1 MVYIFAPGLR
11 RFYLYLVPVFIGA
24 LAKSPAVMFAPLLI
38 LWMLLIE
45 QQLSFSEVVSGKS
58 WPKVKPV
65 ARKSVPLLIF
75 AAAVFVFAEKMNP
88 PTINY
93 GGVGR
98 GQYLLTQTWIWLR
111 YIQIF
116 FIPIGL
122 SGDTDLKPLTSFDW
136 RALTGLVVFLA
147 SIIGAWQASSSREM
161 RPVSFGILW
170 FWIAL
175 LPASSIFP
183 LAEVTNDHRAFFG
196 YIGLT
201 AAVVWSIALL
211 LQRQSLRS
219 ERWRRA
225 APVIAGALTIAALA
239 GHTIAT
245 HNRNKVWQTNETFWA
260 SVVRSSPHNGRGL
273 MNYGLAR
280 MSNGDLVEAR
290 DYFRRALVFAPNYPS
305 LHVNL
310 GIVSDALGDSL
321 NAESWYTRALALDT
335 GFVLGHV
342 YYARYLL
349 HHAHG
354 PEAIPQL
361 ETALRQS
368 AGELD
373 ARHLLM
379 ELYAARG
386 DTVKL
391 SRLIAETRIIMPTD
405 PVAQRYSATRNSVPG
420 RTSAQWAAAGLAAIN
435 SGRYA
440 DAAFDYRIAL
450 ELDSA
455 NADAWNNLGWSLGKL
470 GFFAEAV
477 QPLQNAVRLRSDYP
491 LARNN
496 LAWVLAGIPGEQ
508 FRHAFMLQN
517 AGKNAEAIEIYRKL
531 LAANPSWANAHF
543 NLAYALMTSG
553 NCQDAIPEFQRT
565 LELKRDFSA
574 AHLHLATCFAK
585 LGLAADAA
593 KEASLYKSPTR

>member
-1 MVYIFAPGLR
+1 
-11 RFYLYLVPVFIGA
+11 
-24 LAKSPAVMFAPLLI
+24 
-38 LWMLLIE
+38 
-45 QQLSFSEVVSGKS
+45 
-58 WPKVKPV
+58 
-65 ARKSVPLLIF
+65 
-75 AAAVFVFAEKMNP
+75 
-88 PTINY
+88 
-93 GGVGR
+93 
-98 GQYLLTQTWIWLR
+98 
-111 YIQIF
+111 
-116 FIPIGL
+116 
-122 SGDTDLKPLTSFDW
+122 
-136 RALTGLVVFLA
+136 
-147 SIIGAWQASSSREM
+147 
-161 RPVSFGILW
+161 
-170 FWIAL
+170 
-175 LPASSIFP
+175 
-183 LAEVTNDHRAFFG
+183 
-196 YIGLT
+196 
-201 AAVVWSIALL
+201 
-211 LQRQSLRS
+211 
-219 ERWRRA
+219 
-225 APVIAGALTIAALA
+225 
-239 GHTIAT
+239 
-245 HNRNKVWQTNETFWA
+245 
-260 SVVRSSPHNGRGL
+260 
-273 MNYGLAR
+273 
-280 MSNGDLVEAR
+280 
-290 DYFRRALVFAPNYPS
+290 
-305 LHVNL
+305 
-310 GIVSDALGDSL
+310 
-321 NAESWYTRALALDT
+321 
-335 GFVLGHV
+335 
-342 YYARYLL
+342 
-349 HHAHG
+349 
-354 PEAIPQL
+354 
-361 ETALRQS
+361 
-368 AGELD
+368 
-373 ARHLLM
+373 M